1 MSDID
6 QGAASIDQM
15 ILGTVVAQIRG
26 DIDIGYLRRRA
37 EEGVPRASTDGD
49 GANCRCEIAC
59 NPHPVRGCWQ
69 RTCHKRAEGL
79 EGQRSSQRA
88 DTPRPE
94 SRVTSIGHERSQVA
108 EPKCLGEGIAD
119 TGARVIGIR
128 VCAEECDSVLDAT
141 GDDFALGMGCGNLV
155 NPMQEER
162 MVSDDEL
169 SSAGNRFI
177 DDLRQR
183 VNRKENGVDLS
194 LEAPAG
200 KPHGIPVLGQ
210 PLRIRRIQGGDEL
223 ADGSHG

>member
-37 EEGVPRASTDGD
+37 EEGISRTSTDGD

-69 RTCHKRAEGL
+69 RNCHKCAEGL

-88 DTPRPE
+88 DTTRPE
-94 SRVTSIGHERSQVA
+94 SGVTSIGHERSQVA
-108 EPKCLGEGIAD
+108 EPKCLGEGITDA
-119 TGARVIGIR
+119 GARVIGIR
-128 VCAEECDSVLDAT
+128 VRAEECNAVLDAT
-141 GDDFALGMGCGNLV
+141 GNDFALGMGCRDLV
-155 NPMQEER
+155 NSMQEER
-162 MVSDDEL
+162 MMGDDEL
-169 SSAGNRFI
+169 STAGDGFI

-183 VNRKENGVDLS
+183 VNRKENCVDLGI
-194 LEAPAG
+194 EAPAG